1 MCWRLKLNFKEAH
14 LSSFPSLEEALHD
27 GKEARSSATG
37 VLLVY
42 SLPRYSDGELG
53 MPCLC
58 VEERLGPFLAFSSM
72 PVVTFRMSEFSEC
85 SEFRAQT
92 PSFLEYKLR

>member
-14 LSSFPSLEEALHD
+14 LRSLLSLEEALHD

-37 VLLVY
+37 VPLVY
-42 SLPRYSDGELG
+42 SRPWYSDSELG

-58 VEERLGPFLAFSSM
+58 VEERLGPFLAF
-72 PVVTFRMSEFSEC
+72 PLRLWLLSERGG
-85 SEFRAQT
+85 EF
-92 PSFLEYKLR
+92 